1 MMFHTA
7 YNLDFKENEKGL
19 TECDVTIT
27 KTFFKWVTSTE
38 KLTMIFL
45 DTCWIDKNTMAIIRN
60 NYLAEIAT
68 NSAIYHSKKNETDFV
83 KENKQKDNA

>member
-1 MMFHTA
+1 MFNTH
-7 YNLDFKENEKGL
+7 YDINFKDNEKGL
-19 TECDVTIT
+19 IECDVVIT
-27 KTFFKWVTSTE
+27 NTFFKWVTSTE

-68 NSAIYHSKKNETDFV
+68 NLAIYHSKKNETDFV
-83 KENKQKDNA
+83 KEKK